1 MPGVPRDT
9 TRRIGL
15 LGGSFNPAHEG
26 HRHVSLEALKRLGLD
41 EVWWLVSPQNPLKTD
56 DGMEPLATRV
66 ARARQIVG
74 RHPRIRVDAPE
85 LVLGTRYTLDTVR
98 ALQPRLPEGAL
109 RLADGRRHPA
119 PARRS
124 WRGWRELFGAIP
136 IAAFARPGWSYPALS
151 AAAPRAF
158 ARYRIEAEQA
168 RMLASCTPPAWCFI
182 PSRLDSHS
190 ATAIRAVRPRKRQAK
205 GQTIPDQNSTQG
217 GRQLPDRS
225 KDTEALLALVRRS
238 LDDDKAEDVV
248 VIDLKGKSAFADYMV
263 IASGRSNRQVVAIA
277 EHLADRLKQA
287 GHGYIPVEGKQTGDW
302 VLVDAGDVVV
312 HIFRPE
318 PRAFYALEKMWALEN
333 EAQPRPSPSRSARA
347 APGSPRDVGVKL
359 TIACIGRA
367 GRGPERDLYDHYAN
381 RIRWP
386 LALRELEEKKKLPP
400 AAADARARAS
410 CCWLPPRPAP
420 RWSRSTAAAR
430 SWTARPSPTAWRAG
444 VTIPCRTWPS

>member
-1 MPGVPRDT
+1 MVTSPFLPMPGVPRDT

-26 HRHVSLEALKRLGLD
+26 HRHISLEALKRLGLD

-74 RHPRIRVDAPE
+74 RHPRIRIDAPE

-98 ALQPRLPEGAL
+98 ALRRAYPRARFVWLTGADILPQF
-109 RLADGRRHPA
+109 
-119 PARRS
+119 S
-124 WRGWRELFGAIP
+124 QWRGWRELFGSIP

-158 ARYRIEAEQA
+158 ARYRLDASHA
-168 RMLASCTPPAWCFI
+168 RMLASCEPPAWCFI

-190 ATAIRAVRPRKRQAK
+190 ATAIRAVRPRKRKAK
-205 GQTIPDQNSTQG
+205 GQTIPET
-217 GRQLPDRS
+217 RTLPDRS
-225 KDTEALLALVRRS
+225 KDAEALLALVRRS

-277 EHLADRLKQA
+277 EHLADRLKMA
-287 GHGYIPVEGKQTGDW
+287 GHGYTPVEGKQTGDW

-312 HIFRPE
+312 HVFRPE
-318 PRAFYALEKMWALEN
+318 PRAFYALEKMWALET
-333 EAQPRPSPSRSARA
+333 E
-347 APGSPRDVGVKL
+347 
-359 TIACIGRA
+359 
-367 GRGPERDLYDHYAN
+367 
-381 RIRWP
+381 
-386 LALRELEEKKKLPP
+386 
-400 AAADARARAS
+400 AAAKPKAAERAR
-410 CCWLPPRPAP
+410 RVRKPA
-420 RWSRSTAAAR
+420 
-430 SWTARPSPTAWRAG
+430 
-444 VTIPCRTWPS
+444 

>member
-1 MPGVPRDT
+1 MTSPLHPMPGVPRDT

-74 RHPRIRVDAPE
+74 RHPRIRIDAPE
-85 LVLGTRYTLDTVR
+85 LVLGTRFTLDTVR
-98 ALQPRLPEGAL
+98 ALRRAYPRARFVWLTGADILPQFAQ
-109 RLADGRRHPA
+109 
-119 PARRS
+119 
-124 WRGWRELFGAIP
+124 WRGWRELFGSIP
-136 IAAFARPGWSYPALS
+136 IAAFARPGWSYPALA

-158 ARYRIEAEQA
+158 ARYRIEEEQA
-168 RMLASCTPPAWCFI
+168 RMLASCQPPAWCFI

-190 ATAIRAVRPRKRQAK
+190 ATAIRAVRPPRPRAK
-205 GQTIPDQNSTQG
+205 GKTIDTI
-217 GRQLPDRS
+217 RQLPDRS
-225 KDTEALLALVRRS
+225 KDADALLALVRRS

-287 GHGYIPVEGKQTGDW
+287 GHGYVPVEGKQTGDW
-302 VLVDAGDVVV
+302 VLADAGDVVV

-333 EAQPRPSPSRSARA
+333 E
-347 APGSPRDVGVKL
+347 V
-359 TIACIGRA
+359 
-367 GRGPERDLYDHYAN
+367 
-381 RIRWP
+381 
-386 LALRELEEKKKLPP
+386 
-400 AAADARARAS
+400 AAAKPKAAVRARRAKK
-410 CCWLPPRPAP
+410 PA
-420 RWSRSTAAAR
+420 
-430 SWTARPSPTAWRAG
+430 
-444 VTIPCRTWPS
+444 